1 MPILQFVKALRRF
14 VQDTRGALQSVRC
27 AAMRL
32 SHQRRGSG
40 PPLVL
45 IHGIGSQWQMWLPV
59 MDRLAAEREVIAL
72 DLPGFGESLPIDGA
86 APSVP
91 ELARSVARF
100 VTELG
105 LERPHVAGNSLGGAV
120 ALELGRMGAV
130 RSVCALSPAGFAKGW
145 EMRYALASLRLLRAF
160 ARSLAPIAG
169 LLARSAGMR
178 RATSWQLTAHPERVP
193 PDEMAGASRNL
204 GRSRGFRATLRAIK
218 RWSEP
223 DAGPPIVPATIA
235 WGERDRLLLYRPQSA
250 RARTALPAARHVTLT
265 GCGHVPTWDDPEQVG
280 RVLLDAS
287 A

>member
-1 MPILQFVKALRRF
+1 
-14 VQDTRGALQSVRC
+14 
-27 AAMRL
+27 MRL

-59 MDRLAAEREVIAL
+59 MDGLAQERDVIAL
-72 DLPGFGESLPIDGA
+72 DLPGFGESLPIAGT

-100 VTELG
+100 VSELG
-105 LERPHVAGNSLGGAV
+105 VERPHVAGNSLGGAV
-120 ALELGRMGAV
+120 ALELGRMGVA
-130 RSVCALSPAGFAKGW
+130 RSVCALSPSGFAKGW
-145 EMRYALASLRLLRAF
+145 ELRYSVTSLRFLRAF
-160 ARSLAPIAG
+160 ARLLAPLAG

-204 GRSRGFRATLRAIK
+204 GRSRGFRATLRAVK
-218 RWSEP
+218 DWSEL

-235 WGERDRLLLYRPQSA
+235 WGERDRLLLFRPQAA
-250 RARTALPAARHVTLT
+250 RARAALPAARHVTLT
-265 GCGHVPTWDDPEQVG
+265 GCGHVPTWDDPVQVQ

>member
-14 VQDTRGALQSVRC
+14 VQDTRRALQGVRC

-72 DLPGFGESLPIDGA
+72 DLPGFGDSLPIDGA

-105 LERPHVAGNSLGGAV
+105 VERPHVAGNSLGGAV

-145 EMRYALASLRLLRAF
+145 EVRYALASLRLLRAF

-178 RATSWQLTAHPERVP
+178 RATSWQLTVHPERVP
-193 PDEMAGASRNL
+193 PDEMAGASR
-204 GRSRGFRATLRAIK
+204 K
-218 RWSEP
+218 RWSEL
-223 DAGPPIVPATIA
+223 DAGPPIVPTTIA